1 MDEDVVIIVLFSV
14 LNSENFYDSNAN
26 EVKGNQT
33 EKSDEGVTKG
43 ESGVMSVVRGLGR
56 FRSRI
61 VPSVDV

>member
-14 LNSENFYDSNAN
+14 LNSEKFYDSNAN

-43 ESGVMSVVRGLGR
+43 ESGVMDADHGISTNGSGR
-56 FRSRI
+56 KI
-61 VPSVDV
+61 

>member
-1 MDEDVVIIVLFSV
+1 MDEYVVIIVLFSV
-14 LNSENFYDSNAN
+14 LNSEKFYDSNAN

>member
-56 FRSRI
+56 SRSRI
-61 VPSVDV
+61 VPSADV